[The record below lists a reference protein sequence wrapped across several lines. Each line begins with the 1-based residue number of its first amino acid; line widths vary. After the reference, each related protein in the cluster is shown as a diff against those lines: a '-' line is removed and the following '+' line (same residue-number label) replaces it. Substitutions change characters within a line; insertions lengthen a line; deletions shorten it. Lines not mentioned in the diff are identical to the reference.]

1 MADTEPARRRLPR
14 PLDTVVTEVIRE
26 SPDAVTLVLD
36 AGAEPRDYRAG
47 QFVNIEPQQFPALGP
62 LISHLQHVKGRKE
75 HARGY
80 SLASAPHEERL
91 AITIKIEPYDPARDR
106 YPPLLSP
113 YLVHAVRPGDRLRAT
128 GFIGPYTLPDDAA
141 ATAQHVLHVVA
152 GSGAVPNFS
161 IVKDALHRG
170 LPLRHTFLCSNR
182 TEADILFKGPL
193 AELERQHP
201 DRLQVLHLLTRERED
216 FSWGP
221 GRRKGRVTREVLQE
235 FLTDLESTLVFVCG
249 PAITQWERRA
259 SLEAGVQAAPRFLE
273 SVIGALQELGVSN
286 KRIKRESYG

>member
-1 MADTEPARRRLPR
+1 MAETELPRRRLPR
-14 PLDTVVTEVIRE
+14 HLDTVVTDVVRE

-47 QFVNIEPQQFPALGP
+47 QFVNIEPHQFQALTP
-62 LISHLQHVKGRKE
+62 LIAYLQHLKGRKE

-80 SLASAPHEERL
+80 SLASAPHEEKL
-91 AITIKIEPYDPARDR
+91 AITIKVEPYDPTRDR

-113 YLVHAVRPGDRLRAT
+113 YLVHAIKPGDRLKAL

-141 ATAQHVLHVVA
+141 DSAAEVLHVVA

-170 LPLRHTFLCSNR
+170 LPLRHTFLCSNK
-182 TEADILFKGPL
+182 TAQDILFREP
-193 AELERQHP
+193 LER
-201 DRLQVLHLLTRERED
+201 LQAQYPEKLRVIHMLTREAEGFAYSDRL
-216 FSWGP
+216 
-221 GRRKGRVTREVLQE
+221 RKGRVTRELLAELLPQPE
-235 FLTDLESTLVFVCG
+235 RALVFVCG

-259 SLEAGVQAAPRFLE
+259 SLELGVQAPPRFLE
-273 SVIGALQELGVSN
+273 SVIGALQELGVPN